1 VATAEI
7 LPISPRETV
16 VDAIVR
22 ALVQYI
28 ADNRLQAGD
37 RLPSERALV
46 DMLGASR
53 LPIRE
58 ALSVLK
64 GLGIIQA
71 RHGKGFFVRQ
81 LDPAAVFGM
90 LSPLLK
96 IQTTMS
102 QRHLLEARLAL
113 ETDIAALAAQHRS
126 DENLQ
131 VLADELE
138 GMRTSIGNR
147 TEYVAH
153 DKAFHRELARAT
165 GNPVFS
171 VFMASI
177 TDLLA
182 ELHDRFRDDPAFRQ
196 DAIAE
201 HETIIQAVQQ
211 ADADT
216 AREAMH
222 RHLSN
227 TVERL

>member
-1 VATAEI
+1 MATAE
-7 LPISPRETV
+7 LRPISPRETV

-37 RLPSERALV
+37 RLPSERTLV
-46 DMLGASR
+46 EMLGASR

-64 GLGIIQA
+64 GLGIIEAQ
-71 RHGKGFFVRQ
+71 HGRGFFVKQ

-96 IQTTMS
+96 IQTAMD

-126 DENLQ
+126 DENLET
-131 VLADELE
+131 LGTELDA
-138 GMRTSIGNR
+138 MRASIRNR

-153 DKAFHRELARAT
+153 DKAFHRELAEAT
-165 GNPVFS
+165 GNPVFG
-171 VFMASI
+171 VFTASI

-182 ELHDRFRDDPAFRQ
+182 ELHDRFRDDPTFRQ
-196 DAIAE
+196 AAIDE
-201 HETIIQAVQQ
+201 HELIVQAVRK
-211 ADADT
+211 ADSEA
-216 AREAMH
+216 ARKAMQH
-222 RHLSN
+222 HLAN
-227 TVERL
+227 AAERL